1 MLEEVRPK
9 TGGLNNHARGPD
21 ADSDLHPDDAQGLLS
36 YLERESVMENAVNR
50 LDHLVVGT
58 KKAVL
63 SAAGKVKVFL
73 SKVPDQSKK
82 ATYEVVTKAKTVSEK
97 VVPTKVTFTFSP
109 RSLLTGKLKRISVT
123 LKYAAPI
130 RVVIY
135 ALERAIEAWSSG
147 YKVRDLMKMAVKD
160 WRNTPRRIVW
170 FLFEASKVALV
181 MTLLV
186 SLSNLIKFAIIA
198 WISSWVIAGVVYV
211 YQSVRYSNDCAN
223 ANWGDGKME
232 FSELKYKISFVP
244 RMIGRALFAVVY
256 TIPAAIQ
263 DYRPIWFQ
271 KVIAPLY
278 LNYLDPDVARVQVV
292 EEVVPEDINTESAND
307 KVTVLDTAQ
316 TDTTASSSKEPVTE
330 PVVVTV
336 SLDGDEASKNPSKY
350 GRELFEQV
358 DTWEDVSEQK
368 RFRKELPGHLRR
380 LGLTSSEVTIVL
392 QGFDASLRAAV

>member
-1 MLEEVRPK
+1 
-9 TGGLNNHARGPD
+9 
-21 ADSDLHPDDAQGLLS
+21 
-36 YLERESVMENAVNR
+36 MENAINR
-50 LDHLVVGT
+50 LDRLVVGT

-73 SKVPDQSKK
+73 SKVPGQGKK

-97 VVPTKVTFTFSP
+97 VVPTKVTLTFSP
-109 RSLLTGKLKRISVT
+109 RAWLLSQFKRISGT

-135 ALERAIEAWSSG
+135 ALERAVEAWSSG

-170 FLFEASKVALV
+170 LLFEASKVALV
-181 MTLLV
+181 MTLIV
-186 SLSNLIKFAIIA
+186 SLWSVIFTVFCA
-198 WISSWVIAGVVYV
+198 WIFAWLIAGAIYV
-211 YQSVRYSNDCAN
+211 YQSVRFNNDCAN
-223 ANWGDGKME
+223 ANWGDGKMPI
-232 FSELKYKISFVP
+232 SELKYKTSFVP
-244 RMIGRALFAVVY
+244 RMFGRALFAVVY
-256 TIPAAIQ
+256 TIPDVIQ
-263 DYRPIWFQ
+263 DYRPLWFQ
-271 KVIAPLY
+271 KVTAPLY
-278 LNYLDPDVARVQVV
+278 LNYLDADVARVQVV

-350 GRELFEQV
+350 GRKLFEQV